1 MGSITSHMTFGR
13 RSTNYFFLS
22 FFLFSTFLLFPP
34 HCESESLRPISFE
47 NWIRD
52 GGFWCVFPFTHIN
65 GKWRE
70 CRKRQVMRRR
80 AHWRMCHFFWQKFFS
95 ILFGNNDTYITAYGN
110 YLVSEVTKLRFWFY
124 SSLSLCPVCHF
135 DKKQKVFY
143 FDFFLS
149 PRVYFSADVV
159 CVNDVGAAL
168 PFSCPFISPQI
179 TLYNF
184 DHKKKHIFYIFF
196 LALEYSVLV
205 QPIRRVSVSLFPDG
219 CNTIRANSDTLSDT
233 WIHKPHHP
241 LKNLGGALCLVVLEF
256 PFYLVS
262 T

>member
-1 MGSITSHMTFGR
+1 M
-13 RSTNYFFLS
+13 
-22 FFLFSTFLLFPP
+22 
-34 HCESESLRPISFE
+34 
-47 NWIRD
+47 
-52 GGFWCVFPFTHIN
+52 
-65 GKWRE
+65 
-70 CRKRQVMRRR
+70 
-80 AHWRMCHFFWQKFFS
+80 
-95 ILFGNNDTYITAYGN
+95 
-110 YLVSEVTKLRFWFY
+110 
-124 SSLSLCPVCHF
+124 CHF

-184 DHKKKHIFYIFF
+184 DHKKNTFFISFF
-196 LALEYSVLV
+196 LALEYNVLV
-205 QPIRRVSVSLFPDG
+205 QPIRRVLVSLFPDG

-233 WIHKPHHP
+233 WIYKPHHP
-241 LKNLGGALCLVVLEF
+241 RKNLGEALCLVVLEF

>member
-1 MGSITSHMTFGR
+1 MKANLCGQ
-13 RSTNYFFLS
+13 FLS
-22 FFLFSTFLLFPP
+22 KIELGTEVSDVF
-34 HCESESLRPISFE
+34 
-47 NWIRD
+47 
-52 GGFWCVFPFTHIN
+52 FPFTHIN

-110 YLVSEVTKLRFWFY
+110 YLVSEVTKMRFWFY
-124 SSLSLCPVCHF
+124 SSLLYVQCVILIKS
-135 DKKQKVFY
+135 KKCFILI
-143 FDFFLS
+143 FFLS

-184 DHKKKHIFYIFF
+184 DHKKKTHFLYLFF
-196 LALEYSVLV
+196 WHLNT
-205 QPIRRVSVSLFPDG
+205 VSLY
-219 CNTIRANSDTLSDT
+219 SL
-233 WIHKPHHP
+233 
-241 LKNLGGALCLVVLEF
+241 LGACRFLYFRMDV
-256 PFYLVS
+256 
-262 T
+262 TQ

>member
-110 YLVSEVTKLRFWFY
+110 YLVSEVTKMRFWFY
-124 SSLSLCPVCHF
+124 SSLLYVQCVILIKS
-135 DKKQKVFY
+135 KKCFILI
-143 FDFFLS
+143 FFCLLGFIFLLMLYAWTMLVLRFHS
-149 PRVYFSADVV
+149 P
-159 CVNDVGAAL
+159 AL
-168 PFSCPFISPQI
+168 LFLPKLHCITLITKKNTFFIS
-179 TLYNF
+179 
-184 DHKKKHIFYIFF
+184 FF

>member
-110 YLVSEVTKLRFWFY
+110 YLVSEVTKMRFWFY
-124 SSLSLCPVCHF
+124 SSLLYVQCVILIKS
-135 DKKQKVFY
+135 KKCFILI
-143 FDFFLS
+143 FFCLLGFIFLLMLYAWTMLVLRFHS
-149 PRVYFSADVV
+149 P
-159 CVNDVGAAL
+159 AL
-168 PFSCPFISPQI
+168 LFLPKLHCI
-179 TLYNF
+179 TLIT
-184 DHKKKHIFYIFF
+184 KKTHFLYLFF
-196 LALEYSVLV
+196 WHLNT
-205 QPIRRVSVSLFPDG
+205 VSLY
-219 CNTIRANSDTLSDT
+219 SL
-233 WIHKPHHP
+233 
-241 LKNLGGALCLVVLEF
+241 LGACWFLYFRMDV
-256 PFYLVS
+256 
-262 T
+262 TQ

>member
-110 YLVSEVTKLRFWFY
+110 YLVSEVTKMRFWFY
-124 SSLSLCPVCHF
+124 SSLLYVQCVILIKS
-135 DKKQKVFY
+135 KKCFILI
-143 FDFFLS
+143 FFCLLGFIFLLMLYAWTMLVLRFHS
-149 PRVYFSADVV
+149 P
-159 CVNDVGAAL
+159 AL
-168 PFSCPFISPQI
+168 LFLPKLHCI
-179 TLYNF
+179 TLIT
-184 DHKKKHIFYIFF
+184 KKKHIFYIFF
-196 LALEYSVLV
+196 
-205 QPIRRVSVSLFPDG
+205 FG
-219 CNTIRANSDTLSDT
+219 T
-233 WIHKPHHP
+233 WIQCPCT
-241 LKNLGGALCLVVLEF
+241 A
-256 PFYLVS
+256 Y
-262 T
+262 